1 MTIALA
7 TDLITVFV
15 GLELMTIPVY
25 VLGGMARRDRYSNEA
40 ALKYFL
46 LGAFSSAMLLYGF
59 AWLYGI
65 SGTTS
70 FTGVAD
76 AIAKR
81 GLTDGATLV
90 ALAFVTVGLAFKA
103 AVVPFHQ
110 WTPDAYDG
118 APTPATAFMSVAP
131 KAAAFA
137 AILRI
142 MIGGLGPLGLDWS
155 AVFAILAAIT
165 MTGGNV
171 VALAQANVKRMLAY
185 SSIAHTGYILAGVA
199 AYQAGAAASAAVL
212 FYVFAYGIMNLG
224 AFACLIYF
232 DLEGPGGAP
241 LDELN
246 GFSRR
251 RPAGALAFA
260 VFLISLT
267 GIPPTIGFV
276 AKVFILQPVLDAGLV
291 WLAVVIALNAV
302 LAAFY
307 YLRVVVHIYMYD
319 EDANAPRLLPT
330 RLLTAGLGLAGVA
343 TVAIGIVPDFV
354 YRWALQAAAP
364 FFSSRHRS
372 RRHRLGTDAMRTS
385 RLEAFCD
392 GVFAIAATLLVLEL
406 RVPVDSHDLVASLL
420 DLWPE
425 YAVYL
430 VSFMTIGIIW
440 VNHHTLLEH
449 CKRVDRRFLYLN
461 LLLLVTVGIVP
472 FPTALVGSYI
482 LAPQS
487 ATAVLVV
494 YGLGAVLITIAFS
507 GVFFVTPADRP
518 PTGC

>member
-1 MTIALA
+1 MTWSDVVAVMPEAVVTATAALVLLADASIGRRAARLVLPLITVLGLIAAILSGPLTVASHTAFGGFVVVDTFTAFFRVLFCILAIFATVVAPEYLERRSIPAGDYYATILFSTVGAMTIALA

-25 VLGGMARRDRYSNEA
+25 VLAGMARRDRYSNEA

-70 FTGVAD
+70 FSGVAE
-76 AIAKR
+76 AVAKR

-90 ALAFVTVGLAFKA
+90 ALALVTVGLGFKA

-142 MIGGLGPLGLDWS
+142 MIGALGPLGLDWS
-155 AVFAILAAIT
+155 AVFAVLAAIT

-171 VALAQANVKRMLAY
+171 VALVQPNVKRMLAY
-185 SSIAHTGYILAGVA
+185 SSIAHTGYILAAVA
-199 AYQAGAAASAAVL
+199 AYQAGVAASAAVL

-224 AFACLIYF
+224 AFACLIF
-232 DLEGPGGAP
+232 IDLDGTRGAT

-246 GFSRR
+246 GFARR
-251 RPAGALAFA
+251 NAGGAIAFA
-260 VFLISLT
+260 IFLISLT
-267 GIPPTIGFV
+267 GIPPTVGFV
-276 AKVFILQPVLDAGLV
+276 AKVFILGPVLDAGLV

-307 YLRVVVHIYMYD
+307 YLRVIVHMYMYD
-319 EDANAPRLLPT
+319 VDANAPRVLNA
-330 RLLTAGLGLAGVA
+330 RLLSTGLGLGAFA
-343 TVAIGIVPDFV
+343 TVVIGVIPESL
-354 YRWALQAAAP
+354 YRWALQAAGP
-364 FFSSRHRS
+364 FVR
-372 RRHRLGTDAMRTS
+372 
-385 RLEAFCD
+385 
-392 GVFAIAATLLVLEL
+392 
-406 RVPVDSHDLVASLL
+406 
-420 DLWPE
+420 
-425 YAVYL
+425 
-430 VSFMTIGIIW
+430 
-440 VNHHTLLEH
+440 
-449 CKRVDRRFLYLN
+449 
-461 LLLLVTVGIVP
+461 
-472 FPTALVGSYI
+472 
-482 LAPQS
+482 
-487 ATAVLVV
+487 
-494 YGLGAVLITIAFS
+494 
-507 GVFFVTPADRP
+507 
-518 PTGC
+518 

>member
-1 MTIALA
+1 MTLSDLDTVLPETVVTATACLVLLADTILGRRAARIWLPALAILGLVVAALTGPFTVASHTAFGGFVVVDTFTTFFRILFLILALFAVVVSPEYLERRRIPAAEFYATILFSTVGAMTIALA
-7 TDLITVFV
+7 ADLITVFV

-25 VLGGMARRDRYSNEA
+25 VLAAMSRRDRFSNEA
-40 ALKYFL
+40 GLKYFL

-65 SGTTS
+65 SGTTT
-70 FTGVAD
+70 FAGVAD
-76 AIAKR
+76 AIAAN

-90 ALAFVTVGLAFKA
+90 ALALVTVGLAFKA

-137 AILRI
+137 AILRV

-155 AVFAILAAIT
+155 AVFAVLAAIT

-171 VALAQANVKRMLAY
+171 VALAQSNVKRMLAY

-199 AYQAGAAASAAVL
+199 AYQAGASASAAVL

-224 AFACLIYF
+224 AFACLIYL
-232 DLEGPGGAP
+232 DLDGTRGAT

-246 GFSRR
+246 GFARR

-267 GIPPTIGFV
+267 GIPPTVGFV
-276 AKVFILQPVLDAGLV
+276 AKVFILGPVLDAGLT

-307 YLRVVVHIYMYD
+307 YLRVVVHMYMY
-319 EDANAPRLLPT
+319 EVEANAPRLLRT
-330 RLLTAGLGLAGVA
+330 DLLSAGLGIAGIA
-343 TVAIGIVPDFV
+343 TVVLGVLPDGV
-354 YRWALQAAAP
+354 YRWALEAAAP
-364 FFSSRHRS
+364 F
-372 RRHRLGTDAMRTS
+372 
-385 RLEAFCD
+385 
-392 GVFAIAATLLVLEL
+392 
-406 RVPVDSHDLVASLL
+406 VA
-420 DLWPE
+420 
-425 YAVYL
+425 
-430 VSFMTIGIIW
+430 
-440 VNHHTLLEH
+440 
-449 CKRVDRRFLYLN
+449 R
-461 LLLLVTVGIVP
+461 
-472 FPTALVGSYI
+472 
-482 LAPQS
+482 
-487 ATAVLVV
+487 
-494 YGLGAVLITIAFS
+494 
-507 GVFFVTPADRP
+507 
-518 PTGC
+518 